1 MVFKKWINIL
11 ILSLMFI
18 SGIVSILSI
27 YLYYITLNNIFNTI
41 TIVSSIILI
50 ITMLLISKY
59 GR

>member
-11 ILSLMFI
+11 ILSLMLI
-18 SGIVSILSI
+18 SGVVSMLSI
-27 YLYYITLNNIFNTI
+27 YLYYITLNNIFNI
-41 TIVSSIILI
+41 TLIISIIILI

>member
-1 MVFKKWINIL
+1 MVFKKWVNIL
-11 ILSLMFI
+11 VLILMFI

-27 YLYYITLNNIFNTI
+27 YLYNITLNNIFNII